1 MTPPV
6 VRGGRPLPLP
16 VAAGAPG
23 LSEVSDRALGLASAA
38 AGTLNDLFLG
48 RDGVIGG
55 PEVSEAQS
63 LSLEYL
69 RCASERMASEVIP
82 DLSDRDAFVKLGGD
96 VITTSSLLRSL
107 RWT

>member
-1 MTPPV
+1 MSPPV

-16 VAAGAPG
+16 VATGAAG

-38 AGTLNDLFLG
+38 AGTLNELFLG